1 MIGIQEV
8 GILFPIL
15 ECSVGIFL
23 VVKERKW
30 MYGSVFEALVWLYVW
45 RSFERCGEFCD
56 LLREC
61 NSVLPYVWTVRYQQS
76 PVVWK

>member
-1 MIGIQEV
+1 MIGILEV

-15 ECSVGIFL
+15 ECSAGIIL

-45 RSFERCGEFCD
+45 RSFEM
-56 LLREC
+56 
-61 NSVLPYVWTVRYQQS
+61 
-76 PVVWK
+76 VWKNYVI